1 MSHLSDLLAIYRTYT
16 DAYRTCVDAIEKT
29 DWLIDQI
36 VYALYGLTEEEI
48 ALVEG

>member
-1 MSHLSDLLAIYRTYT
+1 MVEIYRQPGP
-16 DAYRTCVDAIEKT
+16 AYGDLVARLAAT

-48 ALVEG
+48 EIVEGRSPSSG